1 MLGNIFPPLYDR
13 TDPRA
18 RARATPIDGIEPE
31 GFRARED
38 SVTGGCARCA
48 RVRVPARRSIRT
60 RRPPSIIGRK
70 RVSIFREGGGRPR
83 ETLPARLSSA
93 QAARIRVAIETRVRE
108 RVNAR
113 RSPPHVYPRALAIIV
128 ADR

>member
-1 MLGNIFPPLYDR
+1 VTL
-13 TDPRA
+13 A

-31 GFRARED
+31 GFRYRRLCPGAGRFARGEPPID
-38 SVTGGCARCA
+38 YRAQTGFDFYG
-48 RVRVPARRSIRT
+48 
-60 RRPPSIIGRK
+60 GRGK
-70 RVSIFREGGGRPR
+70 GGRQGGREG
-83 ETLPARLSSA
+83 
-93 QAARIRVAIETRVRE
+93 E